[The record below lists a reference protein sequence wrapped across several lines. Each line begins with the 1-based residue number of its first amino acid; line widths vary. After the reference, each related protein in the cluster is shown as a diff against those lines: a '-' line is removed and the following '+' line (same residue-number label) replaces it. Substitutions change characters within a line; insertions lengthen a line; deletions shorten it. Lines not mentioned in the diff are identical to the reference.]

1 MSEKRMMSKEQW
13 TILGVGVALFG
24 YIGIQIADVR
34 SDLGVQIS
42 DVRSDLGA
50 QIAEVRGSITDLG
63 EQIASLRER
72 MARVE
77 ARLNIALPMPP
88 VPDEQPALTEP
99 SPAPEQKIAA
109 SSPLRMDSEG
119 D

>member
-24 YIGIQIADVR
+24 YIGI
-34 SDLGVQIS
+34 
-42 DVRSDLGA
+42 

-88 VPDEQPALTEP
+88 APDEQPALAEP
-99 SPAPEQKIAA
+99 STAPEQKIAA

>member
-1 MSEKRMMSKEQW
+1 MSEKRTMSKEQW

-24 YIGIQIADVR
+24 YIGIQIA
-34 SDLGVQIS
+34 

-88 VPDEQPALTEP
+88 VPDEQPALAEP